1 MLEETV
7 NPEVTANA
15 VMRKSRAE
23 LSALAGSHSLWG
35 TCRSGGETGRREGL
49 KIPWAKAHAGSIPA
63 PSTQVADVETLS
75 YVDSLD
81 GDSEAG
87 LMAKN
92 AAQQKKNDN
101 GATTQPAPES
111 IDQVRDLLFGGQMR
125 MVDARIQSL
134 DERLAHETSA
144 MRADFERQITELD
157 SAIKKEL
164 GRHSERL
171 VAERTKTVEDLK
183 ALSGEMRE
191 SLRSLEKRHTTLE
204 EAAGLADAELRD
216 HLLKQG
222 ASFASDLART
232 NEKLSSELD
241 RITTRLQAEKLDS
254 SALAAGLVDLAGKL
268 GGSSA
273 AVQPVKKPARN

>member
-1 MLEETV
+1 
-7 NPEVTANA
+7 
-15 VMRKSRAE
+15 
-23 LSALAGSHSLWG
+23 
-35 TCRSGGETGRREGL
+35 
-49 KIPWAKAHAGSIPA
+49 
-63 PSTQVADVETLS
+63 
-75 YVDSLD
+75 
-81 GDSEAG
+81 
-87 LMAKN
+87 MAKN

-101 GATTQPAPES
+101 GATAHPAPES

-134 DERLAHETSA
+134 DERLAHESSA

-164 GRHSERL
+164 SRHSERL
-171 VAERTKTVEDLK
+171 VAERTKTVDDLK
-183 ALSGEMRE
+183 ALSAELRD

-222 ASFASDLART
+222 ASFSSDLART
-232 NEKLSSELD
+232 SEKLSSELN

-254 SALAAGLVDLAGKL
+254 SALSAGLAELAGKL
-268 GGSSA
+268 GGASA
-273 AVQPVKKPARN
+273 SPQPVKKPART